1 MTKTYSPAVLQGKAL
16 GHVLLEAIEAINE
29 HQKLGIM
36 PNLGVEPVNNP
47 ALLAD
52 LMNTLKVDLFW
63 HEEYNGIEQSVVE
76 ADCTLAGPIREASE
90 IDAVASDVMTAVY
103 RAVIIY
109 AFGNEVEVPE
119 SLVETSTFSTGI
131 QEGDHSGNGSSS
143 VKKQA
148 GEGWVDWQ
156 HADQFVGK
164 RVLIRFKNLHIEDAT
179 IHLDDDGG
187 AYYVLFDGQTLISE
201 PIQLMLIPEKG
212 WDLWMDAGI
221 YANQSALIRFSS
233 GHIED
238 AEIFKDVNGA
248 LRFKLYDENDISDTP
263 VAAMPLPVST
273 QQEEEA

>member
-1 MTKTYSPAVLQGKAL
+1 MEKSYSPAVLQGKAL
-16 GHVLLEAIEAINE
+16 GHALLEAIEAINE
-29 HQKLGIM
+29 HQRLGIQ
-36 PNLGVEPVNNP
+36 PSLGMEPVNDQN
-47 ALLAD
+47 LLAD
-52 LMNTLKVDLFW
+52 LMNALKIDLFW
-63 HEEYNGIEQSVVE
+63 HEEYNGVEQSVVE

-109 AFGNEVEVPE
+109 AFGNEVQVPSDVADRSE
-119 SLVETSTFSTGI
+119 FGTGI
-131 QEGDHSGNGSSS
+131 DEGDQSGNGSSAA
-143 VKKQA
+143 KKRA
-148 GEGWVDWQ
+148 AEGWIDWQ

-179 IHLDDDGG
+179 IHLDDEGK
-187 AYYVLFDGQTLISE
+187 AYYVLFDGETLISE

-263 VAAMPLPVST
+263 VAAMPLPVSA